1 MGLYQLKYVVQS
13 LPYPDQFTELPF
25 EVEIIIPGSNCIKR
39 WRFPQYS
46 FDTIYVKGSD
56 EQAILF
62 DEVDITNCP
71 FTLTVLNITDSD
83 IKPLDT
89 RIAILKEP
97 VLETDDT
104 DVTLVSVSDYARLI
118 VQTDEEWAIGDHQL
132 RIAVTTVPLD
142 L

>member
-1 MGLYQLKYVVQS
+1 M
-13 LPYPDQFTELPF
+13 
-25 EVEIIIPGSNCIKR
+25 
-39 WRFPQYS
+39 
-46 FDTIYVKGSD
+46 
-56 EQAILF
+56 F

-71 FTLTVLNITDSD
+71 FTLTALNITDSD
-83 IKPLDT
+83 IKPVDP
-89 RIAILKEP
+89 RIAILSEP

-132 RIAVTTVPLD
+132 RLAVTTVPLD